1 MARREHGTNFLN
13 LFDGETL
20 DGWKMAGKGNFIILQ
35 KENAL
40 QTQGGMGLLWYYK
53 KKFKDFALELE
64 WKASS
69 KEDNS
74 GIFVRFPNPRN
85 DPYVAVT
92 NGYEIQIDDLAG
104 PNGNLIHGPGAVYNF
119 AAPYTINSKSI
130 GEWNSLQIVVEKQK
144 YMVITNGVTVI
155 SNFTGN
161 RLLEGYIGLQN
172 HDDNSKVFFRNVK
185 IRETL

>member
-1 MARREHGTNFLN
+1 MHF
-13 LFDGETL
+13 
-20 DGWKMAGKGNFIILQ
+20 KH
-35 KENAL
+35 KEE
-40 QTQGGMGLLWYYK
+40 WVYYGIT

-130 GEWNSLQIVVEKQK
+130 GEWNSLQIVV
-144 YMVITNGVTVI
+144 
-155 SNFTGN
+155 
-161 RLLEGYIGLQN
+161 
-172 HDDNSKVFFRNVK
+172 
-185 IRETL
+185 

>member
-1 MARREHGTNFLN
+1 MARSKHSTNFLN

-40 QTQGGMGLLWYYK
+40 QHKEEWVYYGITK
-53 KKFKDFALELE
+53 R
-64 WKASS
+64 KASS

-92 NGYEIQIDDLAG
+92 NGYEIQIDDLAR
-104 PNGNLIHGPGAVYNF
+104 PNGNLIHGTGAVYNF

-130 GEWNSLQIVVEKQK
+130 GELSQ
-144 YMVITNGVTVI
+144 YITTTSYSV
-155 SNFTGN
+155 
-161 RLLEGYIGLQN
+161 
-172 HDDNSKVFFRNVK
+172 
-185 IRETL
+185 